1 MGVNPMRARTSKQSP
16 TSASPI
22 KANPAK
28 AAPSKASGL
37 ATTAPVRPA
46 RVRPARVRPALA
58 CLVRARSGLGESDP
72 ISTAPAVKDLGA
84 KDPAATVPAAT
95 VPASIAPL
103 LNASADPRQ
112 TGAPAA
118 MVDPSTA
125 RVVPARATTAPPSIG
140 PGLAAI
146 GPGLAAMGPGLAAM
160 GPKACAMAIAGPG
173 LAPGEPS
180 VALQPVLFPPPGRRR
195 WRAKVSKSRKASPPM
210 PPQTSSGDA
219 IRAWRCSKE
228 AGPFIAVGVRRKCV
242 SAPASCSSCA
252 KPRLPGCWS
261 KKSPG
266 RGWAR
271 SAVVPSTRASCCN
284 RPPPKPSI

>member
-1 MGVNPMRARTSKQSP
+1 MRARTSKQSP

-46 RVRPARVRPALA
+46 PAHPARAR
-58 CLVRARSGLGESDP
+58 RAGAPSGMGESDP
-72 ISTAPAVKDLGA
+72 ILTAPAVKDPGA
-84 KDPAATVPAAT
+84 KDPVATVPAAT
-95 VPASIAPL
+95 APASIAPV
-103 LNASADPRQ
+103 LNASAEPRQ

-125 RVVPARATTAPPSIG
+125 RAVPARATTAPPSIG
-140 PGLAAI
+140 PGLAEK
-146 GPGLAAMGPGLAAM
+146 
-160 GPKACAMAIAGPG
+160 GPKACAMGIAGPG

-180 VALQPVLFPPPGRRR
+180 GALQSVLSPPQARRR

-219 IRAWRCSKE
+219 IRAWRCLRE
-228 AGPFIAVGVRRKCV
+228 AGPFIAFGVRRKCV

-252 KPRLPGCWS
+252 KPRLPACWS

-271 SAVVPSTRASCCN
+271 SAVVPFTRASCCN
-284 RPPPKPSI
+284 RPPPKPST